1 MVLLTCGLTERTNS
15 VPAKTVRMGKG
26 DLMQRFR
33 NLFSNRWLYSSLA
46 ACFIMVGSAALAQA
60 QDPDQITAADVAG
73 FPLGFSG
80 VNLSPMGKTPTQ
92 QATLPGIP
100 GIDSVPNFSGA
111 YTTPGFGPSG
121 KPRNNWL
128 FNTLGN
134 APDQGGATMVNAP
147 IVPVSL
153 DFRNADGSPRF
164 VRVVNGR
171 AITCGTPI
179 EPGCNRLFFDANTA
193 GSGGTTFLQRVLDSP
208 VFSNS
213 NYTSSG
219 TPTQFA
225 DAVQRAEFQG
235 APDSWHTLLAPSV
248 KTTRTMVI
256 NQDPTCGIGRGLGGH
271 CSYLYALNPDGRCC
285 FFVLLDV
292 NVFVNELFPPT
303 FQFPPPA
310 NTPVG
315 AAEAAGDITTKDVAT
330 FFFPPAY
337 LFIPIKHARPC
348 CIGGFHSFDVEPGD
362 ASNGNLLRA
371 FVLNYSTWDQPIF
384 RDPTVLDVAGLSHEI
399 SETYNDPFVAVF
411 GPDITPW
418 WLSPN
423 GNCQDN
429 LEVGDVIEGLPH
441 QTFPITMPNGFT
453 YHPQNEA
460 LLQWFEFQSPST
472 ALNGA
477 YSYPDTSVLTALSAP
492 QKAGCTP

>member
-1 MVLLTCGLTERTNS
+1 MKGFGGPISYRGFCVCLVGFVTFSTC
-15 VPAKTVRMGKG
+15 
-26 DLMQRFR
+26 
-33 NLFSNRWLYSSLA
+33 
-46 ACFIMVGSAALAQA
+46 ALAQA
-60 QDPDQITAADVAG
+60 QDPDQITAADVK
-73 FPLGFSG
+73 G
-80 VNLSPMGKTPTQ
+80 VSLQFTSVKGLTTGQNGTQ

-111 YTTPGFGPSG
+111 YSTPGFGPNG
-121 KPRNNWL
+121 QPQTNWL

-134 APDQGGATMVNAP
+134 APENGGTTTVNGP

-153 DFRNADGSPRF
+153 DFRNADGSERF

-179 EPGCNRLFFDANTA
+179 EPGCHRLFFDANTA
-193 GSGGTTFLQRVLDSP
+193 GSGGTTFLQRILDSP
-208 VFSNS
+208 VFSNA
-213 NYTSSG
+213 NYTSSSV
-219 TPTQFA
+219 PTQFA
-225 DAVQRAEFQG
+225 DAVARAEYQG
-235 APDSWHTLLAPSV
+235 APASWHTLLAPSV

-256 NQDPTCGIGRGLGGH
+256 NQDPTCGIGKGLGGH
-271 CSYLYALNPDGRCC
+271 CSYLYALNPDGGCC
-285 FFVLLDV
+285 FFVLLDAF
-292 NVFVNELFPPT
+292 VFENELFLST
-303 FQFPPPA
+303 FQSPFPPPP
-310 NTPVG
+310 TSVVG
-315 AAEAAGDITTKDVAT
+315 AAEASGDITTTDVAT

-337 LFIPIKHARPC
+337 LFIPVKHARPC
-348 CIGGFHSFDVEPGD
+348 CIGGFHSIDLKPGD
-362 ASNGNLLRA
+362 ASNGKLLRV
-371 FVLNYSTWDQPIF
+371 FVFNYSTWDQPIF
-384 RDPTVLDVAGLSHEI
+384 LDPTVRDVTGLSHEV
-399 SETYNDPFVAVF
+399 SEVYNDPFVAAA

-423 GNCQDN
+423 GNCQDD

-477 YSYPDTSVLTALSAP
+477 YSYPDITTLTALSPP
-492 QKAGCTP
+492 QKAGCAP

>member
-1 MVLLTCGLTERTNS
+1 MQTFRSNSWNKWVRLTAIALL
-15 VPAKTVRMGKG
+15 AM
-26 DLMQRFR
+26 
-33 NLFSNRWLYSSLA
+33 A
-46 ACFIMVGSAALAQA
+46 ASAGNTQA
-60 QDPDQITAADVAG
+60 QDPDQITAEFTKNSNLQFTSLNRAAAG
-73 FPLGFSG
+73 LNG
-80 VNLSPMGKTPTQ
+80 TQ

-111 YTTPGFGPSG
+111 YSTPGFLPNGQPNS
-121 KPRNNWL
+121 NWL

-134 APDQGGATMVNAP
+134 APAAGGTTTLDAP

-164 VRVVNGR
+164 VRTVNGK
-171 AITCGTPI
+171 AITCGTPT
-179 EPGCNRLFFDANTA
+179 EPGCKRLFFDPAP
-193 GSGGTTFLQRVLDSP
+193 FIEPVLQSP

-213 NYTSSG
+213 NYTSSPA
-219 TPTQFA
+219 PTQFA
-225 DAVQRAEFQG
+225 DAVARAEYQG

-248 KTTRTMVI
+248 KTTQTMVI
-256 NQDPTCGIGRGLGGH
+256 NQDPTCGIGRGKGGH
-271 CSYLYALNPDGRCC
+271 CSYLFALKPDGSCC

-292 NVFVNELFPPT
+292 NTFENELFPPAVNT
-303 FQFPPPA
+303 FPPPT
-310 NTPVG
+310 NTPIG
-315 AAEAAGDITTKDVAT
+315 AAEAAGDITTKSVAT

-348 CIGGFHSFDVEPGD
+348 CIGGFHSVDLEPGD
-362 ASNGNLLRA
+362 ASNGNLPRL
-371 FVLNYSTWDQPIF
+371 FVVNYSTWDQPIF
-384 RDPTVLDVAGLSHEI
+384 LDPTVLDVTGLSHEI
-399 SETYNDPFVAVF
+399 SETYNDPFVAIF

-441 QTFPITMPNGFT
+441 QVFPTTMPNGIT

-472 ALNGA
+472 AINGA
-477 YSYPDTSVLTALSAP
+477 YSYPDITTLTALSAP
-492 QKAGCTP
+492 QKAHCAP

>member
-1 MVLLTCGLTERTNS
+1 MNKFWAVVSN
-15 VPAKTVRMGKG
+15 K
-26 DLMQRFR
+26 RFR
-33 NLFSNRWLYSSLA
+33 IIL
-46 ACFIMVGSAALAQA
+46 VAALVTLGGVAAARA

-73 FPLGFSG
+73 YRLNFSVQG
-80 VNLSPMGKTPTQ
+80 LAATGKTPTP
-92 QATLPGIP
+92 QAAFLPGIA

-111 YTTPGFGPSG
+111 YMTPGFDPNGNPN
-121 KPRNNWL
+121 NNWL

-134 APDQGGATMVNAP
+134 PPDKGGTTTVNAP

-171 AITCGTPI
+171 AITCGTPG
-179 EPGCNRLFFDANTA
+179 EPGCHRLFFDA
-193 GSGGTTFLQRVLDSP
+193 SPFIRPVLDSP

-213 NYTSSG
+213 NYTSSS

-225 DAVQRAEFQG
+225 DAVARAEYQN
-235 APDSWHTLLAPSV
+235 ATADWHTLLAPSV

-256 NQDPTCGIGRGLGGH
+256 NQDPTCGIGRGFGGH

-292 NVFVNELFPPT
+292 NVFVTELFPPT

-310 NTPVG
+310 TTPVG

-337 LFIPIKHARPC
+337 LFIPQKHARPC
-348 CIGGFHSFDVEPGD
+348 CIGGFHAFDEEPGD

-371 FVLNYSTWDQPIF
+371 FVVNYSTWDQPIF
-384 RDPTVLDVAGLSHEI
+384 LDPTVLDVTGLSHEI
-399 SETYNDPFVAVF
+399 TETYNDPFVGVF

-418 WLSPN
+418 WLAPN

-429 LEVGDVIEGLPH
+429 LEVGDVIEGLPR
-441 QTFPITMPNGFT
+441 QVFPITMPNGFT

-460 LLQWFEFQSPST
+460 LLQWFEFQSPSS
-472 ALNGA
+472 AINGA
-477 YSYPDTSVLTALSAP
+477 YSYPDTTTLTALSAP
-492 QKAGCTP
+492 QKAGCAP